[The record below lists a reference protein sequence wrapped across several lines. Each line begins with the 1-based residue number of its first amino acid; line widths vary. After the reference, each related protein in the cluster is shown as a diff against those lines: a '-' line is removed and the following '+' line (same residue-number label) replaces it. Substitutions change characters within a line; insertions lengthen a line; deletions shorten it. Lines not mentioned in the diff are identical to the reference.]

1 MPVNEKE
8 RQSAGDCIRQLREE
22 KGYNIDS
29 LAGLLL
35 LTPIRPVPKVS
46 TSTETGRATPDGMTL
61 ALAGYVFGVYPDAL
75 ASGQIVTRK
84 SDTEFMEQAKQILSY
99 LESIKEKNG
108 QLQEYDS
115 ALQKELDVMEK
126 ERKTEQTQEKE
137 KRTEIQYGPK
147 L

>member
-35 LTPIRPVPKVS
+35 LTPKQLTGI
-46 TSTETGRATPDGMTL
+46 ETGRATPDGMTL

-99 LESIKEKNG
+99 LESIKENNS
-108 QLQEYDS
+108 QLREYDDT
-115 ALQKELDVMEK
+115 LQKEIAAMEK
-126 ERKTEQTQEKE
+126 EKEPAQTQEKA

>member
-1 MPVNEKE
+1 MPVNGKE
-8 RQSAGDCIRQLREE
+8 ERNAGNCIRQLREE
-22 KGYNIDS
+22 KEYDVDAM
-29 LAGLLL
+29 AGLLL
-35 LTPIRPVPKVS
+35 LTPKQLTAMES
-46 TSTETGRATPDGMTL
+46 GRIPPDEMTL

-75 ASGQIVTRK
+75 ASGSIVKRK
-84 SDTEFMEQAKQILSY
+84 TDTEFMEQAKQILSY
-99 LESIKEKNG
+99 LEKIKEKNG

-126 ERKTEQTQEKE
+126 ERKPEQTQEKE